1 VGWFG
6 LVDSDDGWRGRRK
19 GRRVIKVLAA
29 CKEEEEGKERKEGG
43 AERTHREERKG
54 DEQLGSHHS
63 E

>member
-1 VGWFG
+1 MMAG
-6 LVDSDDGWRGRRK
+6 VDGGRG
-19 GRRVIKVLAA
+19 VLAA